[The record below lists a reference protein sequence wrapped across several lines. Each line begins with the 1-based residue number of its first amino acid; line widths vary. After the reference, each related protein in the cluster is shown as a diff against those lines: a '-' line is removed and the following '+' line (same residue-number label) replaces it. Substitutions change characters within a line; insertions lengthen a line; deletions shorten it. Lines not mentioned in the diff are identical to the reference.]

1 MMRTFTKPPGLGRGR
16 MEASGIVTS
25 TPQVSPSSTDCLEKA
40 TKDLEKET
48 ATMPIPKAADDA
60 VTSTDQGTKNIYI
73 LCYVQSNLSEEA
85 SATYRHDRTTI
96 SNERHRSNMSGLSKQ
111 RGTKKCQYEVISET
125 KGSESERRQT
135 PRRKP
140 RKALNP
146 KKKRKLNKSKT
157 KTSNNQSEVSHTKT
171 NKNKSDTN
179 PKKNEGCDYFRRR
192 KKSDVEKKKCAWKL
206 KPPTF
211 YCSNTLTI
219 AKSIFYASLTPTK
232 RGRQETTRSL
242 SLHHNPVV
250 KPKRRC
256 ITKFFDGSITLY
268 EIKLSFIQGCTRL
281 GEKEG
286 RIGNLRTEEEVRR
299 LKIVS
304 ERTQRRTKI
313 LINILAT
320 NNNKMV
326 GPRAPVISQ
335 PFSGLLSTS
344 PPPFLL

>member
-1 MMRTFTKPPGLGRGR
+1 
-16 MEASGIVTS
+16 
-25 TPQVSPSSTDCLEKA
+25 
-40 TKDLEKET
+40 
-48 ATMPIPKAADDA
+48 MPIPKAAEDI
-60 VTSTDQGTKNIYI
+60 VTSTDQGMKNMFI
-73 LCYVQSNLSEEA
+73 LCYVQSNTSEEA

-111 RGTKKCQYEVISET
+111 RGTKKCQYEVNSET

-146 KKKRKLNKSKT
+146 KKKRKLNKSRT

-171 NKNKSDTN
+171 NKNKSDNN
-179 PKKNEGCDYFRRR
+179 PKKNEGCDYLRRR

-219 AKSIFYASLTPTK
+219 AKSIFYASLTLTK
-232 RGRQETTRSL
+232 RDRQETTRSL

-250 KPKRRC
+250 KSNRRC
-256 ITKFFDGSITLY
+256 NTNLFGDSITFY
-268 EIKLSFIQGCTRL
+268 ETKLSLIQGCSRL

-304 ERTQRRTKI
+304 KRTQRRTKI

-326 GPRAPVISQ
+326 GPRPCNFTALLRATFYLPA
-335 PFSGLLSTS
+335 PFSTLNQITVKATPIIDPSSHQKIFFLGHLTVLPHKSQTS
-344 PPPFLL
+344 SNPVGSEGSDVSGP